1 MPHKFRAHLEQLHA
15 QFVAGLPE
23 RAQQIEALWQ
33 QLTQAWTQ
41 PTVEGLHLLVH
52 RLVGSGSSYGFPE
65 LSGGA
70 QQIEFFL
77 QQHKAA
83 VTQEEREQLDQL
95 VVALVRELRQAQ
107 LKTVATSA
115 PVNLE
120 EGQGK
125 RVYIVDD
132 DRALSA
138 LIAAYLRSS
147 GFNVE
152 QFESPTVCIQ
162 HLDTYP
168 PQAIVMD
175 LGFQGESVQG
185 LEAVEHIKIQLGNS
199 VPIVLLSARKDMQ
212 ARLRALRA
220 GCANYLTKPVDFYR
234 LVNTLNMAISHYQT
248 NSKVLV
254 VDDDELV
261 ARHHAEILRYAGMDV
276 QIVTQ
281 PLQTLQQTAIFRPD
295 LVVLDM
301 HMPDINGVELATL
314 LRQDEEFVVLP
325 IIFITADTSQDVR
338 NSIESLG
345 VNGLLHKPVDGR
357 QLVALANRALKET
370 LGLKNRI
377 AQVTQRA
384 GRAQQITRSYFLGA
398 IDTELQQQ
406 YLREQSHKDER
417 IALYYLGV
425 DNLEN
430 IYEQYGQTGLVQL
443 HEQFC
448 QRVADVLGTDEQWS
462 DMANLVVC
470 VLTDNKNNMGHQ
482 ERAEQIVASLGD
494 EDYELDDGFIK
505 LLVSAGI
512 SYIDNEFGSANSVL
526 LHAERAYEK
535 ARGGAGKGSSEYV
548 APISPA
554 VNLDEVADFSQGFS
568 GDNLAISYQAMISL
582 EHQKVEHHEALVRW
596 RNTSGEL
603 VPAGRF
609 LRHIENSA
617 MRVELDR
624 WVLQTAVNTVVND
637 SLTRES
643 ASLFIHLSE
652 QTLQQKSFFAF
663 AANVL
668 RSSRLRGERRLVFM
682 LSENWVNSEAA
693 QARIIINA
701 LRDINCGVCLTQAG
715 STPNSE
721 DLINH
726 YKFDFIKLA
735 PELTAKLQGESLVE
749 LQRIAELAKS
759 SGAKVI
765 ATQVEDAKNLT
776 KLWLY
781 GVRLFQGFFIQVPE
795 QQLVT
800 ETQLEF
806 YEAGQK
812 TF

>member
-1 MPHKFRAHLEQLHA
+1 MPHNFSAHLEQLHA

-33 QLTQAWTQ
+33 QLTQAWT
-41 PTVEGLHLLVH
+41 PPAVEGLHLLVH

-65 LSGGA
+65 LSTAA
-70 QQIEFFL
+70 QQVEIFL
-77 QQHKAA
+77 QQHKTA
-83 VTQEEREQLDQL
+83 VTDKECEQLNQMIIS
-95 VVALVRELRQAQ
+95 LVRQLREAQ
-107 LKTVATSA
+107 PKAIATSA
-115 PVNLE
+115 PVDLG

-147 GFNVE
+147 GYNVE
-152 QFESPTVCIQ
+152 QFESPTACIQ
-162 HLDTYP
+162 QLDAYP

-199 VPIVLLSARKDMQ
+199 VPIILLSARKDMQ

-220 GCANYLTKPVDFYR
+220 GCANYLTKPVDFHR
-234 LVNTLNMAISHYQT
+234 LINTLSMAISDSQT

-281 PLQTLQQTAIFRPD
+281 PLQSLQKAAIFKPD

-325 IIFITADTSQDVR
+325 VIFITADTSPDVR

-345 VNGLLHKPVDGR
+345 VNGLLNKPVDGR
-357 QLVALANRALKET
+357 QLVSLANRALKET

-377 AQVTQRA
+377 ARVTRRA

-398 IDTELQQQ
+398 IDNELQQQ
-406 YLREQSHKDER
+406 YLREQSHKDEH

-425 DNLEN
+425 DNLET
-430 IYEQYGQTGLVQL
+430 IYEQHGQTGLVQL

-448 QRVADVLGTDEQWS
+448 QRVASVLGTDEQWS

-470 VLTDNKNNMGHQ
+470 VLTGNKNNIAHQ
-482 ERAEQIVASLGD
+482 ERAEQIVKSLGD
-494 EDYELDDGFIK
+494 KDYELGDGSIK
-505 LLVSAGI
+505 LRVSIGI
-512 SYIDNEFGSANSVL
+512 SYIDSEFGSANSVL
-526 LHAERAYEK
+526 LHAETAYEK
-535 ARGGAGKGSSEYV
+535 ARAGAGERGGESV
-548 APISPA
+548 AIPPQPVSQ
-554 VNLDEVADFSQGFS
+554 EVFADFSQGFS
-568 GDNLAISYQAMISL
+568 SENLAISYQAMISL

-596 RNTSGEL
+596 RNASGEL
-603 VPAGRF
+603 VPAAKF
-609 LRHIENSA
+609 LRHIENSV
-617 MRVELDR
+617 MQVELDR
-624 WVLQTAVNTVVND
+624 WVLQTAVNAVVSD

-668 RSSRLRGERRLVFM
+668 RSSRLRGDRRLVFM
-682 LSENWVNSEAA
+682 LSETWIDSEMA
-693 QARIIINA
+693 QAKSIINA

-715 STPNSE
+715 VTRNSE
-721 DLINH
+721 ELINQ
-726 YKFDFIKLA
+726 YKFDYVKLA
-735 PELTAKLQGESLVE
+735 PKLTSKLQGETLVE
-749 LQRIAELAKS
+749 LQRIAELAKD
-759 SGAKVI
+759 SGAQVI

-781 GVRLFQGFFIQVPE
+781 GVRLFQGFFIQMPE
-795 QQLVT
+795 QQMVT

>member
-1 MPHKFRAHLEQLHA
+1 MPHNFSAHLQQLHA

-33 QLTQAWTQ
+33 QLTQAWT
-41 PTVEGLHLLVH
+41 PLSVEGMHLLVH

-65 LSGGA
+65 LSSAA
-70 QQIEFFL
+70 QQVEIFL
-77 QQHKAA
+77 QQHKTA
-83 VTQEEREQLDQL
+83 VTDREREQLNQM
-95 VVALVRELRQAQ
+95 VVSLVRQLREAQ
-107 LKTVATSA
+107 PKAIATSVPA
-115 PVNLE
+115 DVG

-147 GFNVE
+147 GYNVE
-152 QFESPTVCIQ
+152 QFESPAACIQ
-162 HLDTYP
+162 QLDAYP

-175 LGFQGESVQG
+175 LGFQGETVQG

-199 VPIVLLSARKDMQ
+199 VPIILLSARKDMQ

-220 GCANYLTKPVDFYR
+220 GCANYLTKPVDFHR
-234 LVNTLNMAISHYQT
+234 LINTLSMAISDSQS
-248 NSKVLV
+248 NSRVLV

-281 PLQTLQQTAIFRPD
+281 PLQSLQKAAIFKPD

-325 IIFITADTSQDVR
+325 VIFITADTSPDVR
-338 NSIESLG
+338 HSIESLG

-357 QLVALANRALKET
+357 QLVSLANRALKET

-377 AQVTQRA
+377 ARVTRRA

-398 IDTELQQQ
+398 IDNELQQQ
-406 YLREQSHKDER
+406 YLREQSHKDEH

-425 DNLEN
+425 DNLET
-430 IYEQYGQTGLVQL
+430 IYEQHGQTGLVQL

-448 QRVADVLGTDEQWS
+448 QRVASVLGTDEQWS

-470 VLTDNKNNMGHQ
+470 VLTGNKNNIGHQ
-482 ERAEQIVASLGD
+482 ERAAQIVASLGD
-494 EDYELDDGFIK
+494 KDYELGDGSIK
-505 LLVSAGI
+505 LRISVGI
-512 SYIDNEFGSANSVL
+512 SYIDSEFGSANSVL
-526 LHAERAYEK
+526 LHAEKAYEK
-535 ARGGAGKGSSEYV
+535 ARAGTGERGGEYV
-548 APISPA
+548 AAPQQS
-554 VNLDEVADFSQGFS
+554 LKQDEFVDFSQGFS
-568 GDNLAISYQAMISL
+568 SENLAISYQAMISL

-596 RNTSGEL
+596 RNASGEL
-603 VPAGRF
+603 VPAARF

-617 MRVELDR
+617 MQVELDR
-624 WVLQTAVNTVVND
+624 WVLQTAVNAVVSD

-668 RSSRLRGERRLVFM
+668 RSSRLRGDRRLVFM
-682 LSENWVNSEAA
+682 LSEAWIDSEMA
-693 QARIIINA
+693 QAKAIINA

-715 STPNSE
+715 ATRNSE
-721 DLINH
+721 ALINQ
-726 YKFDFIKLA
+726 YKFDYVKLA
-735 PELTAKLQGESLVE
+735 PKLTSTLQGETLVE
-749 LQRIAELAKS
+749 LERIAGLAKE
-759 SGAKVI
+759 SGAQVI

-776 KLWLY
+776 RLWLH
-781 GVRLFQGFFIQVPE
+781 GVRLFQGFFIQMPE